1 MTHTNMTL
9 HSSLSTLRSPQSL
22 NTQGKLKVAGVSHY
36 LNNPFIKW
44 QKKLQGGQDDNCGL
58 PFSSKCQC

>member
-9 HSSLSTLRSPQSL
+9 HLSLSTLRSPQSL
-22 NTQGKLKVAGVSHY
+22 NTQGTLKAAGVFHY
-36 LNNPFIKW
+36 LNNPFIKY
-44 QKKLQGGQDDNCGL
+44 QTLQGGQDDNCGL